1 MTYCWNF
8 ITPDTFYWVFSTLVQ
23 LFGALLA
30 LGGFFFFYSLDSLD
44 SLDSIIKTAS
54 DNLKETT
61 SDNLYKTRDIFINRS
76 KKTITG
82 MGIIVTY
89 SIIILPFSQL
99 LTNKLFPFLAIF
111 ILFICGIFLPAMVIY
126 YIYKMITSAMM
137 IRDISRR

>member
-30 LGGFFFFYSLDSLD
+30 LVGFFFFYCLDSLD
-44 SLDSIIKTAS
+44 RLDSIIKTAS
-54 DNLKETT
+54 NNLEETT
-61 SDNLYKTRDIFINRS
+61 SDNLYRARDLFINRS
-76 KKTITG
+76 KNAFTG

-99 LTNKLFPFLAIF
+99 LTNKLFSFWAIV
-111 ILFICGIFLPAMVIY
+111 ILVICGIFLPVVGIY
-126 YIYKMITSAMM
+126 SVYKMITSAMM